1 MDRRQALSSVIP
13 VSCKGLRLD
22 SALTQLFPDYSRAR
36 MQKWIRQGNVLVDE
50 KVLRCRDVVSG
61 GEHVTLEI
69 ELVDEVGLTPQEIE
83 LDVVYED
90 DSILVVNKPAGL
102 IMHPGAGNP
111 SGTLANAL
119 LYRYP
124 ELQAVPRVGI
134 VHRLDKD
141 TSGLLVVARQLQS
154 HANLVAQLQ
163 CGSVGRKYIALV
175 DGEMTTGGTVNAAI
189 GRHPV
194 ERTRMAITDTGKPAI
209 THYRVRHRY
218 RACTLLD
225 VRLET
230 GRTHQIRVHMA
241 YLKFPLIGDP
251 VYGKKIKAS
260 GNVNAAK
267 LSAFPRQALHA
278 ASLSLVHPYDG
289 RPCEWSAPLPS
300 DFQGLLDTLL

>member
-1 MDRRQALSSVIP
+1 
-13 VSCKGLRLD
+13 
-22 SALTQLFPDYSRAR
+22 
-36 MQKWIRQGNVLVDE
+36 MQKWIRGGNVLVDE
-50 KVLRCRDVVSG
+50 KVLRCRDVMTG
-61 GEHVTLEI
+61 GERVTLET
-69 ELVDEVGLTPQEIE
+69 ELVDEVELIPQAIE
-83 LDVVYED
+83 LNVFYED

-102 IMHPGAGNP
+102 IVHPGAGNP

-124 ELQAVPRVGI
+124 ELRAVPRAGI

-141 TSGLLVVARQLQS
+141 TSGLLIVARQLQS
-154 HANLVAQLQ
+154 HADLVAQLQ
-163 CGSVGRKYIALV
+163 GGDVGRKYIALV
-175 DGEMTTGGTVNAAI
+175 NGEMTTGDSINAAI

-194 ERTRMAITDTGKPAI
+194 ERTRMAVTATGKPAI
-209 THYRVRHRY
+209 THYRVRRRY

-241 YLKFPLIGDP
+241 HRRFPLVGDP

-260 GNVNAAK
+260 GNANAVT

-278 ASLSLVHPYDG
+278 ASLSLVHPRDG
-289 RPCEWSAPLPS
+289 RPCEWSAPLPP
-300 DFQGLLDTLL
+300 DFQELLDGLCE

>member
-1 MDRRQALSSVIP
+1 M
-13 VSCKGLRLD
+13 
-22 SALTQLFPDYSRAR
+22 T
-36 MQKWIRQGNVLVDE
+36 
-50 KVLRCRDVVSG
+50 G
-61 GEHVTLEI
+61 GERVTLET
-69 ELVDEVGLTPQEIE
+69 ELVDEVELIPQAIE
-83 LDVVYED
+83 LNVFYED
-90 DSILVVNKPAGL
+90 DSILVINKPAGL
-102 IMHPGAGNP
+102 IVHPGAGNP

-124 ELQAVPRVGI
+124 ELRAVPRAGI

-141 TSGLLVVARQLQS
+141 TSGLLIVARQLQS
-154 HANLVAQLQ
+154 HADLAAQLQ
-163 CGSVGRKYIALV
+163 SGDVGRKYIALV
-175 DGEMTTGGTVNAAI
+175 NGEMTTGGSINAAI

-194 ERTRMAITDTGKPAI
+194 ERTRMAVTATGKPAI
-209 THYRVRHRY
+209 THYRVRRRY

-241 YLKFPLIGDP
+241 HRRFPLVGDP

-260 GNVNAAK
+260 GNVNAVK

-278 ASLSLVHPYDG
+278 ENLSLVHPRDG

-300 DFQGLLDTLL
+300 DFQELLDGLCE